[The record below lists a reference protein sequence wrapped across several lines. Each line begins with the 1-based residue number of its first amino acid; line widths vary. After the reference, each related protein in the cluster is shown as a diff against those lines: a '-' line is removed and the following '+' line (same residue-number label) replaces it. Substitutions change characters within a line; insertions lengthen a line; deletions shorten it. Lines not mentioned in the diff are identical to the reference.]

1 MSRSRIALV
10 VALCVAVIAACQ
22 LKSAPVP
29 PNFITTDP
37 AVFTLTSVDRYN
49 DPNGG
54 ATDSTIVVVKAT
66 YTNREANPETISPE
80 HFVLLDPNLMTEY
93 YGLSGGGIAIPSM
106 PQTRLDS
113 GKSMEISVGFRVPAA
128 MSGARL
134 AYHE

>member
-1 MSRSRIALV
+1 
-10 VALCVAVIAACQ
+10 
-22 LKSAPVP
+22 VP

-37 AVFTLTSVDRYN
+37 AAFTLASVDRYN

-54 ATDSTIVVVKAT
+54 ATDSAIVVVKAT
-66 YTNREANPETISPE
+66 YTNHEANPEPISPE

-93 YGLSGGGIAIPSM
+93 YGLSGGGITIPSM
-106 PQTRLDS
+106 PQTRLDP